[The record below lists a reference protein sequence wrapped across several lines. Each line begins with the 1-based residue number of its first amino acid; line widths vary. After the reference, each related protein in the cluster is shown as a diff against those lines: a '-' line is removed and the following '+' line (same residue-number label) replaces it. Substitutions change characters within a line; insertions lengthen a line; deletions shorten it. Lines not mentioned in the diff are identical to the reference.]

1 MTPDTIII
9 LGMVFIMGLGAGLP
23 MLHYMVRRGV

>member
-1 MTPDTIII
+1 MTPDTII
-9 LGMVFIMGLGAGLP
+9 LFGMVFIMGLGAGLP